1 MKLSP
6 VVWLPHDTGTLT
18 ALKPCAFT
26 ASIIAFVVFGFP
38 HDVSLERLFP
48 PPIASRVFPKFQ
60 PVPMK
65 LTSSVAVL
73 PFISAADATCVT
85 HIVIKAAIAKI
96 ATAVM
101 TERVFF
107 AVDIFSLLSW

>member
-1 MKLSP
+1 MLSAKPFMKKY
-6 VVWLPHDTGTLT
+6 VIIVAGGKGLPHDTGTLT

-73 PFISAADATCVT
+73 PFISAADAT
-85 HIVIKAAIAKI
+85 
-96 ATAVM
+96 
-101 TERVFF
+101 
-107 AVDIFSLLSW
+107 